1 MATLGAN
8 MKNSGFSHS
17 KFNKTGQ
24 TITDDIRMNQNFGSP
39 VVTKVGAGDGP
50 FSDKLSS
57 GSDKEDKHARFLPG
71 RKPKRHHH
79 HVKKTPEEML

>member
-1 MATLGAN
+1 

-17 KFNKTGQ
+17 RFNKTGQ

-39 VVTKVGAGDGP
+39 VVTKVGDGP

-57 GSDKEDKHARFLPG
+57 GSDKEDKHARFLPD
-71 RKPKRHHH
+71 RKPKRHH